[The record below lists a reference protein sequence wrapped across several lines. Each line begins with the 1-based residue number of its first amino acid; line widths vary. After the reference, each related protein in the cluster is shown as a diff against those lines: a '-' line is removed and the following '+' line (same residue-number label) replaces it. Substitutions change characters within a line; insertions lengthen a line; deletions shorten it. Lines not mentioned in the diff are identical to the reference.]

1 MSDERQHRLGTRALH
16 AGQQA
21 DPATCSQMKRIDL
34 AHLALVRDNLADGR
48 VVNRISVAADVAALA
63 RVAPKR
69 TIDIKAAVGL
79 TLTSSSQGGEK

>member
-34 AHLALVRDNLADGR
+34 PHLAWVLDNLADGR
-48 VVNRISVAADVAALA
+48 VVNRISVPADVGDDA
-63 RVAPKR
+63 RVAMKR
-69 TIDIKAAVGL
+69 MIGIKASAGL
-79 TLTSSSQGGEK
+79 TGSRRGEDK